1 MHALR
6 HGSSLTNLSAL
17 RPKEVPAGQGA
28 KWMRLDQQQALR
40 LVARLSNPSVMQD
53 TRWKSAGRDGNIPAV
68 T

>member
-1 MHALR
+1 MPCGMDKPRESAL
-6 HGSSLTNLSAL
+6 L

-40 LVARLSNPSVMQD
+40 LVAPNRIQSVL
-53 TRWKSAGRDGNIPAV
+53 TGHGWKSARRDGNIPAV